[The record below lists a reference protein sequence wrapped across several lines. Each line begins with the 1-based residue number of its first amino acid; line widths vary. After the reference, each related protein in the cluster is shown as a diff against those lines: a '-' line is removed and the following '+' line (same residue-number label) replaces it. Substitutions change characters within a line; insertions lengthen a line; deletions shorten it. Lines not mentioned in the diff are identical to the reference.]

1 MAAATS
7 PVASRTTS
15 TSTLTPGRLPSGRP
29 RPRRGPGVPAVGR
42 PPSAAGAVWL
52 RARRLG
58 KTVPMT
64 RRALVR
70 GAGGEAGIAWE
81 VGLLAGLAER
91 GVDLT
96 AADLVVGTSAGAGV
110 RARINSGV
118 GLAAL
123 YEAQLAPA
131 DGEIVAKF
139 GPRTIARFIW
149 AVAPARRNPL
159 KARIRLG
166 RMAVRA
172 RTEPAAQR
180 GAVVAARLGTHE
192 WPTRNLLI
200 TAVDADTGEFA
211 TFDSGSGVDLVDAVG
226 ASCAVPG
233 VWPPVT
239 INGRRWMDGGMRS
252 PANAD
257 LAAGYDRVVVVAPI
271 TRGLKPLPSV
281 TDQVRELARSCQAVA
296 MLAPD
301 AASVAAFGRNLL
313 DPRTRAPSAR
323 AGYAQAATVRADVAA
338 VWGS

>member
-1 MAAATS
+1 
-7 PVASRTTS
+7 
-15 TSTLTPGRLPSGRP
+15 
-29 RPRRGPGVPAVGR
+29 
-42 PPSAAGAVWL
+42 
-52 RARRLG
+52 
-58 KTVPMT
+58 MT
-64 RRALVR
+64 RRALVL

-81 VGLLAGLAER
+81 LGLLAGLAER

-110 RARINSGV
+110 AARINSGV

-139 GPRTIARFIW
+139 GPRTIARFVW
-149 AVAPARRNPL
+149 AVAPARRNPVR
-159 KARIRLG
+159 ARVRLG
-166 RMAVRA
+166 RLAVRA

-180 GAVVAARLGTHE
+180 RAVVAARLGTHH
-192 WPTRNLLI
+192 WPAGNLLI

-211 TFDSGSGVDLVDAVG
+211 TFDAGSGVDLVDAVG

-271 TRGLKPLPSV
+271 TRGLKPMPTV
-281 TDQVRELARSCQAVA
+281 TDQVTELAQSCQAVA

-323 AGYAQAATVRADVAA
+323 AGYAQAAAVRADVAA
-338 VWGS
+338 VWG

>member
-1 MAAATS
+1 
-7 PVASRTTS
+7 
-15 TSTLTPGRLPSGRP
+15 
-29 RPRRGPGVPAVGR
+29 
-42 PPSAAGAVWL
+42 
-52 RARRLG
+52 
-58 KTVPMT
+58 MT
-64 RRALVR
+64 RRALVL

-110 RARINSGV
+110 AARINSGA

-139 GPRTIARFIW
+139 GPRAIAKFVW

-159 KARIRLG
+159 RARVRLG

-172 RTEPAAQR
+172 RTEPPAQR
-180 GAVVAARLGTHE
+180 RAVVAARLGTHD
-192 WPTRNLLI
+192 WPAGNLLI
-200 TAVDADTGEFA
+200 TAVDADSGEFA
-211 TFDSGSGVDLVDAVG
+211 TFDAGSGVDLVDAVG

-271 TRGLKPLPSV
+271 TRGFKPLPSV
-281 TDQVRELARSCQAVA
+281 SDQVMELARSCQAVA

-323 AGYAQAATVRADVAA
+323 AGYAQAAAVRADVAA
-338 VWGS
+338 VWG

>member
-1 MAAATS
+1 
-7 PVASRTTS
+7 
-15 TSTLTPGRLPSGRP
+15 
-29 RPRRGPGVPAVGR
+29 
-42 PPSAAGAVWL
+42 
-52 RARRLG
+52 
-58 KTVPMT
+58 MT
-64 RRALVR
+64 RRALVL

-81 VGLLAGLAER
+81 VGLLAGLAGR

-110 RARINSGV
+110 AARINSGV

-139 GPRTIARFIW
+139 GPRAIARFVW
-149 AVAPARRNPL
+149 AVAPARRNPVR
-159 KARIRLG
+159 ARVRLG

-180 GAVVAARLGTHE
+180 RAVVAARLGTHD
-192 WPTRNLLI
+192 WPAGNLLI

-211 TFDSGSGVDLVDAVG
+211 TYDSGSGVDLVDAVG

-271 TRGLKPLPSV
+271 TRGFKPLPSV
-281 TDQVRELARSCQAVA
+281 SDQVMELARSCQAVA

-323 AGYAQAATVRADVAA
+323 AGYAQAAAVGADVAA
-338 VWGS
+338 VWG

>member
-1 MAAATS
+1 
-7 PVASRTTS
+7 
-15 TSTLTPGRLPSGRP
+15 
-29 RPRRGPGVPAVGR
+29 
-42 PPSAAGAVWL
+42 
-52 RARRLG
+52 
-58 KTVPMT
+58 MT
-64 RRALVR
+64 RRGLVL

-110 RARINSGV
+110 AARINSGV

-139 GPRTIARFIW
+139 GPRAIARFVW
-149 AVAPARRNPL
+149 AVAPARRNPVR
-159 KARIRLG
+159 ARVRLG

-180 GAVVAARLGTHE
+180 RAVIAARLGTHD
-192 WPTRNLLI
+192 WPAGNLLI
-200 TAVDADTGEFA
+200 TAVDADSGELA

-271 TRGLKPLPSV
+271 TRGFKPLPSV
-281 TDQVRELARSCQAVA
+281 SDQVMELARSCQAVA

-323 AGYAQAATVRADVAA
+323 AGYAQAAAVGADVAA
-338 VWGS
+338 VWG

>member
-1 MAAATS
+1 
-7 PVASRTTS
+7 
-15 TSTLTPGRLPSGRP
+15 
-29 RPRRGPGVPAVGR
+29 
-42 PPSAAGAVWL
+42 
-52 RARRLG
+52 
-58 KTVPMT
+58 MT
-64 RRALVR
+64 RRALVL

-110 RARINSGV
+110 AARINSGA

-139 GPRTIARFIW
+139 GPRAIARFVW
-149 AVAPARRNPL
+149 AVAPARRNPVR
-159 KARIRLG
+159 ARVRLG

-180 GAVVAARLGTHE
+180 RAVIAARLGTHD
-192 WPTRNLLI
+192 WPAGNLLI
-200 TAVDADTGEFA
+200 TAVDADSGELA

-271 TRGLKPLPSV
+271 TRGFKPLPSV
-281 TDQVRELARSCQAVA
+281 SDQVMELARSCQAVA

-323 AGYAQAATVRADVAA
+323 AGYAQAAAVGADVAA
-338 VWGS
+338 VWG

>member
-1 MAAATS
+1 
-7 PVASRTTS
+7 
-15 TSTLTPGRLPSGRP
+15 
-29 RPRRGPGVPAVGR
+29 
-42 PPSAAGAVWL
+42 
-52 RARRLG
+52 
-58 KTVPMT
+58 MT
-64 RRALVR
+64 RRALVL

-110 RARINSGV
+110 AARINSGV

-139 GPRTIARFIW
+139 GPRAIARFVW
-149 AVAPARRNPL
+149 AVAPARRNPVR
-159 KARIRLG
+159 ARVRLG

-180 GAVVAARLGTHE
+180 RAVIAARLGTHD
-192 WPTRNLLI
+192 WPAGNLLI
-200 TAVDADTGEFA
+200 TAVDADSGELA

-271 TRGLKPLPSV
+271 TRGFKPLPSV
-281 TDQVRELARSCQAVA
+281 SDQVMELARSCQAVA

-323 AGYAQAATVRADVAA
+323 AGYAQAAAVGADVAA
-338 VWGS
+338 VWG

>member
-1 MAAATS
+1 M
-7 PVASRTTS
+7 
-15 TSTLTPGRLPSGRP
+15 L
-29 RPRRGPGVPAVGR
+29 
-42 PPSAAGAVWL
+42 
-52 RARRLG
+52 
-58 KTVPMT
+58 
-64 RRALVR
+64 

-81 VGLLAGLAER
+81 VGLLAGLAGH

-110 RARINSGV
+110 AARINSGV

-139 GPRTIARFIW
+139 GPRAIARFVW
-149 AVAPARRNPL
+149 AVAPARRNPVR
-159 KARIRLG
+159 ARVRLG

-180 GAVVAARLGTHE
+180 RAVIAARLGTHD
-192 WPTRNLLI
+192 WPAGNLLI
-200 TAVDADTGEFA
+200 TAVDADSGELA

-239 INGRRWMDGGMRS
+239 INGRRWIDGGMRS

-271 TRGLKPLPSV
+271 TRGFKPLPSV
-281 TDQVRELARSCQAVA
+281 SDQVMELARSCQAVA

-323 AGYAQAATVRADVAA
+323 AGYAQAAAVKADVAA
-338 VWGS
+338 VWG

>member
-1 MAAATS
+1 
-7 PVASRTTS
+7 
-15 TSTLTPGRLPSGRP
+15 
-29 RPRRGPGVPAVGR
+29 
-42 PPSAAGAVWL
+42 
-52 RARRLG
+52 
-58 KTVPMT
+58 MT
-64 RRALVR
+64 RRALVL

-110 RARINSGV
+110 AARINSGV

-123 YEAQLAPA
+123 YETQLAPA

-139 GPRTIARFIW
+139 GPRTIARFVW
-149 AVAPARRNPL
+149 AVAPARRNPVR
-159 KARIRLG
+159 ARVRLG

-180 GAVVAARLGTHE
+180 RAVVAARLGTQD
-192 WPTRNLLI
+192 WPTGDLLI

-271 TRGLKPLPSV
+271 TRGLRPMPTV
-281 TDQVRELARSCQAVA
+281 TDQVTELARSCQAVA
-296 MLAPD
+296 LLVPD

-313 DPRTRAPSAR
+313 DPRTGAPSAR
-323 AGYAQAATVRADVAA
+323 AGYAQAAAVRADVAA
-338 VWGS
+338 VWG

>member
-1 MAAATS
+1 
-7 PVASRTTS
+7 
-15 TSTLTPGRLPSGRP
+15 
-29 RPRRGPGVPAVGR
+29 
-42 PPSAAGAVWL
+42 
-52 RARRLG
+52 
-58 KTVPMT
+58 MT
-64 RRALVR
+64 RRALVL

-110 RARINSGV
+110 AARINSGA

-139 GPRTIARFIW
+139 GPRAIARFVW
-149 AVAPARRNPL
+149 AVAPARRNPVR
-159 KARIRLG
+159 ARVRLG

-172 RTEPAAQR
+172 RTEPPAQR
-180 GAVVAARLGTHE
+180 RAVVAARLGTHD
-192 WPTRNLLI
+192 WPAGNLLI
-200 TAVDADTGEFA
+200 TAVDADSGELA

-239 INGRRWMDGGMRS
+239 INGRRWIDGGMRS

-271 TRGLKPLPSV
+271 TRGFKPLPSV
-281 TDQVRELARSCQAVA
+281 SDQVMELARSCQAVA

-323 AGYAQAATVRADVAA
+323 AGYAQAAAVKADVAA
-338 VWGS
+338 VWG